1 MTYEFSGYDDWKTT
15 PDNYYDSE
23 CPECEALKIKIEEQ
37 AVAIRDMQGLIGRVA
52 NWLYEEIEGGRIV
65 NRQGAVGQA
74 KYYADELDGMR

>member
-15 PDNYYDSE
+15 PDDYYGSE

-52 NWLYEEIEGGRIV
+52 NWLHDGPQNRYIV
-65 NRQGAVGQA
+65 GTSASEQA
-74 KYYADELDGMR
+74 RCYADELDGMR